1 MGGSAPH
8 GQPASKASRVEQIG
22 HAVSGGQIRCRDDNG
37 VRLFLVPWKASIELT
52 WLRFAKDMVSR
63 RFEPHKID
71 RKDML
76 GSFLQHGLSR
86 REAET
91 EATLQMSETPLQ
103 AYRTRTATNCFTAWP
118 AQTPQ

>member
-8 GQPASKASRVEQIG
+8 GQPASKTSRAEQIG
-22 HAVSGGQIRCRDDNG
+22 HALSRGQIWSRDDNG
-37 VRLFLVPWKASIELT
+37 VRLSLIPWKASIKLN

-91 EATLQMSETPLQ
+91 EATLQMSEAPFKHTQLVQ
-103 AYRTRTATNCFTAWP
+103 LLTAS
-118 AQTPQ
+118 